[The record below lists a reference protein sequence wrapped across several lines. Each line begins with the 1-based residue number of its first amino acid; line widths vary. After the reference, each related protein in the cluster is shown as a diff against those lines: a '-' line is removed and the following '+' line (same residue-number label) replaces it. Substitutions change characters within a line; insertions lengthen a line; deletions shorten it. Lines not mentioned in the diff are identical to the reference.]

1 MGPTAV
7 LAASVERQALVPMA
21 AGYLILMTALA
32 LGLRSLYRPRATQA
46 EPGRSPGPSP
56 AGSRRRDGWA
66 ALAWHA
72 AGTVVAGYLL
82 LIAVVIAYYYA
93 VARVGPGFVEG
104 AITGSALLIVLAVPV
119 FAAASWLAERLRR
132 RGPARRPPAA
142 AEPPAHQE
150 AGRAAHPLIG
160 YLAWAVLFGAVFAW
174 EGLALAGV
182 TGVPTFSDLVGLI
195 MRYPAGRWA
204 LFALWLWIGW
214 RSFVQSWRF
223 LLRDRDA
230 EPAGGRRAGG
240 GDPRP

>member
-1 MGPTAV
+1 MGPPTV
-7 LAASVERQALVPMA
+7 LATSVERQALVPMA

-46 EPGRSPGPSP
+46 EPGQSPGPSP
-56 AGSRRRDGWA
+56 AGSQQRDGWA
-66 ALAWHA
+66 ALARHA
-72 AGTVVAGYLL
+72 GGTVLAGYLL

-104 AITGSALLIVLAVPV
+104 AITGSALLIALAVPV

-132 RGPARRPPAA
+132 HGPAHHPPVP
-142 AEPPAHQE
+142 AEPGAHQE
-150 AGRAAHPLIG
+150 AGRARHPLAG

-182 TGVPTFSDLVGLI
+182 TGVPTFSHVVGLI

-214 RSFVQSWRF
+214 RAFIRSWRF
-223 LLRDRDA
+223 LLGA
-230 EPAGGRRAGG
+230 ETENVPGAAGG
-240 GDPRP
+240 GGNGRP

>member
-1 MGPTAV
+1 MGPPTV
-7 LAASVERQALVPMA
+7 LATSVERQALVPMA

-46 EPGRSPGPSP
+46 EPGQSPGPSP
-56 AGSRRRDGWA
+56 AGSQQRDGWA
-66 ALAWHA
+66 ALARHA
-72 AGTVVAGYLL
+72 GGTVLAGYLL

-104 AITGSALLIVLAVPV
+104 AITGSALLIALAVPV

-132 RGPARRPPAA
+132 PGPARHPPVP
-142 AEPPAHQE
+142 AEPLSHQE
-150 AGRAAHPLIG
+150 AGRARHPLIG

-182 TGVPTFSDLVGLI
+182 TGVPTFSHVVGLI

-214 RSFVQSWRF
+214 RAFIRSWRF
-223 LLRDRDA
+223 LLRA
-230 EPAGGRRAGG
+230 ETENVPGAAGG
-240 GDPRP
+240 GGNGRP

>member
-1 MGPTAV
+1 MGPPTV

-46 EPGRSPGPSP
+46 EPGQSPGPSP
-56 AGSRRRDGWA
+56 AGSRQRDGWA
-66 ALAWHA
+66 ALARHA

-104 AITGSALLIVLAVPV
+104 AITGSALLIALAVPV
-119 FAAASWLAERLRR
+119 FAAASWLAERLRQ
-132 RGPARRPPAA
+132 RGPAHQQPVP

-182 TGVPTFSDLVGLI
+182 TGVPTFSDVIRLI
-195 MRYPAGRWA
+195 MRYPVGRWA

-214 RSFVQSWRF
+214 LSFVRSRRF
-223 LLRDRDA
+223 PPRGQDA
-230 EPAGGRRAGG
+230 ERAGSRRAGG
-240 GDPRP
+240 GGGRP